1 LFKARTLSLS
11 LFSSLLSYHHLHPV
25 DIAILLLFRVDILR
39 DFLCCPCWL
48 SSEKEQS
55 ELLLLLVVPQVDDVG
70 LSKAPRFLL
79 EELSRELPPKAPLVC
94 GCCCCC
100 CSPPWLLLLLL
111 PLLLPPLERMERL
124 ALALAS
130 VGMRREEMRLDV
142 GRAIWAV
149 VVLALKFKFEFAP
162 KFALAAVL
170 QGPGVPP
177 ALVLVASPSP
187 VFAS

>member
-1 LFKARTLSLS
+1 M
-11 LFSSLLSYHHLHPV
+11 P
-25 DIAILLLFRVDILR
+25 
-39 DFLCCPCWL
+39 L
-48 SSEKEQS
+48 SSRS
-55 ELLLLLVVPQVDDVG
+55 GPG
-70 LSKAPRFLL
+70 P
-79 EELSRELPPKAPLVC
+79 LPPAPT
-94 GCCCCC
+94 GR
-100 CSPPWLLLLLL
+100 
-111 PLLLPPLERMERL
+111 PLAHALIAALAQASISGLHGAQWAQL